1 MPTLLRMSKLIF
13 ASRAHVEDPSSPLK
27 LLLGIPLLGIPLLGI
42 PLLRIPLLRIPLL
55 GIPLLRISLLRIP
68 LLRIPHCLAAGMPVA
83 CGILSRFLR
92 AGSLRAGSLRAGSL
106 RAGSFRAGSQPRRP
120 IPSPFPKT
128 SETLKE
134 ASPVIGPGDPRRHQ
148 QQEGCRALLC

>member
-92 AGSLRAGSLRAGSL
+92 AGSLRAGS
-106 RAGSFRAGSQPRRP
+106 FRAGSQPRRP

>member
-42 PLLRIPLLRIPLL
+42 PLLRIPLL

-83 CGILSRFLR
+83 CGILSRF
-92 AGSLRAGSLRAGSL
+92 LRAGSL

-148 QQEGCRALLC
+148 QQEGCRALLW